1 MQSTDTRTFTLS
13 AVHLSS
19 TLQLFNSS
27 TCVHRW
33 PPETVATVSKDSCT
47 AGHLWKD
54 ATGTLVSLY
63 KETVQRNPPVRE
75 VFSAITLECF
85 VKCNSTLA
93 KSRIRDGLCILSSE

>member
-1 MQSTDTRTFTLS
+1 MLSTDTRTFTLR

-27 TCVHRW
+27 TCVHLW
-33 PPETVATVSKDSCT
+33 LPETVETVSCT
-47 AGHLWKD
+47 ASHLWKD